1 LPDIDLMTE
10 GILTLAKTLRLLKE
24 SKGLLARVSYDRNG
38 AALLTRELLR
48 ADSIF
53 FLAGEQMNPFY
64 HNPLLPRN
72 ISIRHNLIEQIV
84 GVLRSCHKSV
94 EVEWV

>member
-1 LPDIDLMTE
+1 M
-10 GILTLAKTLRLLKE
+10 LT
-24 SKGLLARVSYDRNG
+24 RVSYDRNG

-48 ADSIF
+48 ADSIH
-53 FLAGEQMNPFY
+53 FLAGEQVNPFY

-72 ISIRHNLIEQIV
+72 ISIRHNLIDQIV
-84 GVLRSCHKSV
+84 EVLRHYHKSV